1 VFKEERIVMKNVTL
15 VAACG
20 LLAAAGWASGQPP
33 TPVSP
38 AQATLD
44 DAAKQNKYTFV
55 LFHKQDDAATRAMRQ
70 TVATALGKP
79 SLKAEFV
86 SVSAADPNEKPLID
100 RWGLG
105 RSPMPL
111 VLAVAPN
118 GAVTGGF
125 PLKLTEQDI
134 AGAFVSPGMADCLKA
149 TQARKLVL
157 LCVRP
162 AGAELP
168 AGVNEFK
175 ADAQYGPVTEVVTVR
190 ADDAGEAGFLKTL
203 GVKPS
208 PATVTAL
215 LAPPGSLLGTF
226 DGPVTK
232 AQLVE
237 KVKAGN
243 ACCPG
248 GKCRPNGC
256 PPPAKAEP
264 KR

>member
-1 VFKEERIVMKNVTL
+1 MKNGIHLVT
-15 VAACG
+15 ACG
-20 LLAAAGWASGQPP
+20 FLAAAGWALGQPP
-33 TPVSP
+33 TVSP
-38 AQATLD
+38 GQAAL
-44 DAAKQNKYTFV
+44 DAAAKKNVYTFV
-55 LFHKQDDAATRAMRQ
+55 LFHKQDDSATRAMRQ
-70 TVATALGKP
+70 TVVTALGK
-79 SLKAEFV
+79 SGSKTEFV
-86 SVSAADPNEKPLID
+86 NVLATDPTEKPLIE
-100 RWGLG
+100 RWGLA

-125 PLKLTEQDI
+125 PLKLTEQDV

-168 AGVNEFK
+168 AGISEFK
-175 ADAQYGPVTEVVTVR
+175 ADSQYGPVTELVSVR
-190 ADDAGEAGFLKTL
+190 ADDAAEAEFLKTL

-208 PATVTAL
+208 RANVTAL
-215 LAPPGSLLGTF
+215 LAPPGSLLGLF

-248 GKCRPNGC
+248 GKCGPNGC
-256 PPPAKAEP
+256 TPPAKAEP